1 MTANKLKSL
10 TQARRFGA
18 PSGKGGGKSIDPHKA
33 VTQCKICGQTGHW
46 HRECPNNK
54 GGTKPPAP
62 TKGKGA
68 HKGTSGKPG
77 KPGMRQVHVTEE
89 TEAPDEEHEAFFV
102 YAVLYRCPEVMLAS
116 ASTSHGY
123 MIVDT
128 ACQRTCHGQ
137 GWMEQHLELLKAKG
151 QTWLPQYRSCEKTD
165 WFQFGAGGPVKATG
179 ITRLP
184 CATDGKHYLI
194 DSCELTAGIPMLGSL
209 KLLKAL
215 GTVLDLP
222 AETAYLS
229 KLQVTVPL
237 RRLENGHLALSLLD
251 SEEDFPET
259 DSWEVVSKELV
270 LPPFA
275 RRQEK
280 NRQKVLTFRLDQGEE
295 AEALSTETPD
305 LELQYNFNTD
315 LCRRLGSSG
324 QAQLGE
330 GVPWKVWNNTQED
343 GARRASASVAAVA
356 SLAAA
361 SPPPDPPTGAPRP
374 ASPETRAKP
383 GKRGVAVPRLSGDWS
398 TNKRCSSCGPG
409 SCSAA
414 SGVPVHA
421 QEREEVR
428 QPARQVRCVPE
439 PGVRTQ
445 AAVRRG
451 RLGAWREF
459 YSLSQQQLPHPSE
472 GPILPA
478 KAKARAKTVASHGY
492 GMTPKARPAPTTTAR
507 PSRRP
512 QEFDMRSVAS
522 SSAASRRSM
531 EEDWDGLSDLP
542 DLPEDE
548 EF

>member
-18 PSGKGGGKSIDPHKA
+18 PSGKGGGKSIDQRKA

-46 HRECPNNK
+46 RRECPNN
-54 GGTKPPAP
+54 
-62 TKGKGA
+62 KGA

-102 YAVLYRCPEVMLAS
+102 YAVLYTCPEVMLAS

-128 ACQRTCHGQ
+128 ACQ
-137 GWMEQHLELLKAKG
+137 WMEQHLQLLKAKG
-151 QTWLPQYRSCEKTD
+151 QTWLPEYRSCEKTD

-194 DSCELTAGIPMLGSL
+194 DSCELTARIPMLGSL

-251 SEEDFPET
+251 SQEDFPET

-280 NRQKVLTFRLDQGEE
+280 NRQKVLTE

-305 LELQYNFNTD
+305 LEHRPLQASR
-315 LCRRLGSSG
+315 LEWAGPARRRSS
-324 QAQLGE
+324 LE
-330 GVPWKVWNNTQED
+330 GVEQHPGRWSEE
-343 GARRASASVAAVA
+343 
-356 SLAAA
+356 SLCQCG
-361 SPPPDPPTGAPRP
+361 SC
-374 ASPETRAKP
+374 
-383 GKRGVAVPRLSGDWS
+383 GVAC
-398 TNKRCSSCGPG
+398 CSKSFC
-409 SCSAA
+409 
-414 SGVPVHA
+414 
-421 QEREEVR
+421 
-428 QPARQVRCVPE
+428 
-439 PGVRTQ
+439 
-445 AAVRRG
+445 
-451 RLGAWREF
+451 
-459 YSLSQQQLPHPSE
+459 
-472 GPILPA
+472 
-478 KAKARAKTVASHGY
+478 
-492 GMTPKARPAPTTTAR
+492 
-507 PSRRP
+507 
-512 QEFDMRSVAS
+512 
-522 SSAASRRSM
+522 
-531 EEDWDGLSDLP
+531 
-542 DLPEDE
+542 
-548 EF
+548 

>member
-1 MTANKLKSL
+1 MYTRARLAS
-10 TQARRFGA
+10 QA
-18 PSGKGGGKSIDPHKA
+18 S
-33 VTQCKICGQTGHW
+33 
-46 HRECPNNK
+46 
-54 GGTKPPAP
+54 PAC
-62 TKGKGA
+62 
-68 HKGTSGKPG
+68 
-77 KPGMRQVHVTEE
+77 EE

-128 ACQRTCHGQ
+128 ACQRSCHGQ

-215 GTVLDLP
+215 GTVLDLQ

-343 GARRASASVAAVA
+343 GARRASASVAAQQVLLLQIPRLVRQGLRA
-356 SLAAA
+356 LRLAPSLASVVLPYLALAA
-361 SPPPDPPTGAPRP
+361 TGRRTRGAPLADQVPAVLPP
-374 ASPETRAKP
+374 ASRCTHKNVKRSGNH
-383 GKRGVAVPRLSGDWS
+383 GKYAVCQNPA
-398 TNKRCSSCGPG
+398 CGLKL
-409 SCSAA
+409 
-414 SGVPVHA
+414 
-421 QEREEVR
+421 RY
-428 QPARQVRCVPE
+428 QV
-439 PGVRTQ
+439 
-445 AAVRRG
+445 
-451 RLGAWREF
+451 
-459 YSLSQQQLPHPSE
+459 
-472 GPILPA
+472 
-478 KAKARAKTVASHGY
+478 
-492 GMTPKARPAPTTTAR
+492 
-507 PSRRP
+507 
-512 QEFDMRSVAS
+512 
-522 SSAASRRSM
+522 
-531 EEDWDGLSDLP
+531 
-542 DLPEDE
+542 
-548 EF
+548 

>member
-1 MTANKLKSL
+1 
-10 TQARRFGA
+10 
-18 PSGKGGGKSIDPHKA
+18 
-33 VTQCKICGQTGHW
+33 
-46 HRECPNNK
+46 
-54 GGTKPPAP
+54 
-62 TKGKGA
+62 
-68 HKGTSGKPG
+68 
-77 KPGMRQVHVTEE
+77 MRQVHVTEE

-128 ACQRTCHGQ
+128 ACQ
-137 GWMEQHLELLKAKG
+137 WMEQHLQLLKAKG
-151 QTWLPQYRSCEKTD
+151 QTWLPEYRSCEKTD

-194 DSCELTAGIPMLGSL
+194 DSCELTAGIAMLGSL

-215 GTVLDLP
+215 GTVLDLQ

-251 SEEDFPET
+251 SQEDFPET

-280 NRQKVLTFRLDQGEE
+280 NRQKVLTFQLDQGEE
-295 AEALSTETPD
+295 AEALITETPD

-330 GVPWKVWNNTQED
+330 GVPWNVWNNTQED

-361 SPPPDPPTGAPRP
+361 SPPDPPTGAPRP

-398 TNKRCSSCGPG
+398 TTKRCSSCGPG
-409 SCSAA
+409 SYSAA

-428 QPARQVRCVPE
+428 QPRQVRCVPE

-451 RLGAWREF
+451 RG
-459 YSLSQQQLPHPSE
+459 SLAGVL
-472 GPILPA
+472 LTLA
-478 KAKARAKTVASHGY
+478 
-492 GMTPKARPAPTTTAR
+492 TA
-507 PSRRP
+507 
-512 QEFDMRSVAS
+512 V
-522 SSAASRRSM
+522 AASLGGTDPSGQGQGQSQDCGEPWLWDDPKGQACTHDYCTPGRRSM